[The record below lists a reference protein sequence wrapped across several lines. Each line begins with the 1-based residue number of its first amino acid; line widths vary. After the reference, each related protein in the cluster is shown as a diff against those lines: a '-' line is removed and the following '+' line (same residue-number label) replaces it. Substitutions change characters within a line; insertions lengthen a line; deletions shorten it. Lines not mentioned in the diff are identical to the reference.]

1 MGNLWKNFFSFH
13 QQNILLFF
21 LRQMFGR
28 FLRAKF
34 IWSSLEANIER
45 RKHVPSGMIYCF
57 AMLFVFAQTS
67 FTSSLSWS
75 SNCSLLTF
83 LCFLLLRFFF
93 FSVVSIWLSPAR
105 SSSRMFLFV
114 LAIWGWNSVSGE
126 VRRGAKR
133 RAFWQLKNHL
143 DRLSFS
149 AKYGRKV
156 GPFYKFS
163 YLRNR
168 WTTWPI
174 WSSKSASVLFKICN
188 DMMAIHGDS
197 YRILKL

>member
-1 MGNLWKNFFSFH
+1 
-13 QQNILLFF
+13 
-21 LRQMFGR
+21 MFGR

-83 LCFLLLRFFF
+83 LCFLLFRFFF

-133 RAFWQLKNHL
+133 LAFWQFKYHL

-156 GPFYKFS
+156 GPFYKFW
-163 YLRNR
+163 YLEIDDQPGQYEIQNGR
-168 WTTWPI
+168 PY
-174 WSSKSASVLFKICN
+174 SLKSA
-188 DMMAIHGDS
+188 AIWRRFFYLHLTDQRS
-197 YRILKL
+197 PTEAINTVCSNYRLSSLG